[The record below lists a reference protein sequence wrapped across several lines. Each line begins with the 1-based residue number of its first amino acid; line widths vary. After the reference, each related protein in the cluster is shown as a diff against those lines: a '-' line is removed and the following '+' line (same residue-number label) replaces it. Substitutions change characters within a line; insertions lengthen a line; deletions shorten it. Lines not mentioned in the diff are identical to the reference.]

1 MKREYTGNSITCRS
15 NRRGVLVLAPNWL
28 GDAVMATP
36 FLLALRSRLPD
47 LDIHLLCRSYVSPV
61 YRRCSA
67 VDNMVVYERTDGISG
82 ALGAIRKGVSRE
94 GRDICFVLP
103 RSFSSALVAFLSG
116 AGRRIGYGGDLR
128 GLLLSDALPK
138 DSYWKGHL
146 TDVYLRLIERM
157 GGVDQLD
164 PPMPVV
170 VPPYNWQEQVEKLD
184 LEKGYVVIS
193 PGAEYGPAKIW
204 PHESYAGLLS
214 RIAAETGRSIVV
226 VGSEGDRPSG
236 ARIIEE
242 AGIDGHNLA
251 GMCDVEGLLCIL
263 RGSSLVI
270 GNDSGPVHLSAAM
283 GRPTVTIFGSTSPE
297 WTAPKGMSTAIV
309 RAGLDCSP
317 CFERECPQG
326 EARCML
332 DIDPELVFDTAHRLL
347 REESSEDA

>member
-1 MKREYTGNSITCRS
+1 M
-15 NRRGVLVLAPNWL
+15 APNWL

-36 FLLALRSRLPD
+36 FLFALRSRLRD

-61 YRRCSA
+61 YCRCSA

-82 ALGAIRKGVSRE
+82 ALGAIRKGISRE

-103 RSFSSALVAFLSG
+103 RSFSSALVAFFSR
-116 AGRRIGYGGDLR
+116 AGRRIGYGGELR
-128 GLLLSDALPK
+128 GFLLSDTLPK
-138 DSYWKGHL
+138 DSYTEGHL
-146 TDVYLRLIERM
+146 TDVYLRLIERID
-157 GGVDQLD
+157 GVDQLD

-170 VPPYNWQEQVEKLD
+170 VPPYNWQEKIEELG

-204 PHESYAGLLS
+204 PHESYAELVS
-214 RIAAETGRSIVV
+214 RIAAVTGRSIVV
-226 VGSEGDRPSG
+226 VGSESDRPSG
-236 ARIIEE
+236 ARIFEK

-251 GMCDVEGLLCIL
+251 GTCDVEGLLCIL

-297 WTAPKGMSTAIV
+297 WTAPKGISTAIV

-317 CFERECPQG
+317 CFERECPLG

-332 DIDPELVFDTAHRLL
+332 DIDPELVFDTAHCLL
-347 REESSEDA
+347 REEFSEDA

>member
-1 MKREYTGNSITCRS
+1 VKREHTGNSITCRS
-15 NRRGVLVLAPNWL
+15 NRSGVLVLAPNWL

-36 FLLALRSRLPD
+36 FLFALRSRLRD
-47 LDIHLLCRSYVSPV
+47 RDINLLCRSYVSAV

-67 VDNMVVYERTDGISG
+67 VDHLVEYEKTDGISG
-82 ALGAIRKGVSRE
+82 ALGAIRKDIPSD

-103 RSFSSALVAFLSG
+103 RSFSSAMVAFLSG

-128 GLLLSDALPK
+128 GLFLTDTLPK
-138 DSYWKGHL
+138 DSYTENHL
-146 TDVYLRLIERM
+146 IDIYLRLVESI
-157 GGVDQLD
+157 GGAEHADSR
-164 PPMPVV
+164 MPVV
-170 VPPYNWQEQVEKLD
+170 VPQYTWQERIEELG
-184 LEKGYVVIS
+184 LEEDYVVIS

-204 PHESYAGLLS
+204 PHERYTALVS
-214 RIAAETGRSIVV
+214 RIAAETGRRIVV
-226 VGSEGDRPSG
+226 IGSEGDRPFG

-242 AGIDGHNLA
+242 AGIEGYNLA
-251 GMCDVEGLLCIL
+251 GMGDVEDLLCVL

-297 WTAPKGMSTAIV
+297 WTAPKGRSTAIV
-309 RAGLDCSP
+309 RTGLDCSP
-317 CFERECPQG
+317 CFERGCPHG

-347 REESSEDA
+347 QEEFSGDD

>member
-1 MKREYTGNSITCRS
+1 M
-15 NRRGVLVLAPNWL
+15 APNWL

-36 FLLALRSRLPD
+36 FLFALRSRLSD
-47 LDIHLLCRSYVSPV
+47 LDINLLCRSYVSAV

-67 VDNMVVYERTDGISG
+67 VDNLVEYERTDGISG
-82 ALGAIRKGVSRE
+82 ALEAIRKDVPRD

-128 GLLLSDALPK
+128 SLLLSDTLPK
-138 DSYWKGHL
+138 GSYTGNHL
-146 TDVYLRLIERM
+146 TDVYLRLIERI
-157 GGVDQLD
+157 GEVVPADAG
-164 PPMPVV
+164 MPVV
-170 VPPYNWQEQVEKLD
+170 VPPYTWQEKIQELG
-184 LEKGYVVIS
+184 LEKGYIVIS

-204 PHESYAGLLS
+204 PHERYALLAS
-214 RIAAETGRSIVV
+214 KAAAETGRSIVII
-226 VGSEGDRPSG
+226 GSEGDRQSG

-242 AGIDGHNLA
+242 AGIDVHNLA
-251 GMCDVEGLLCIL
+251 GVGDVEGLLCIL

-297 WTAPKGMSTAIV
+297 WTAPKGRSTAIV
-309 RAGLDCSP
+309 RAGLECSP
-317 CFERECPQG
+317 CFERECPHG

-347 REESSEDA
+347 QEESSEDD